1 MAKILIVDDAKVMRF
16 HISKLLKELGHTVTE
31 EAKNGYEAIEAYK
44 KEKPDF
50 VTLDVE
56 MPTYNNVGGGIHTLK
71 KLLEVDKNA
80 VIIMISSQTS
90 DEQMTEA
97 LKEGATN
104 YIRKPIT
111 SEKLNDMIEYLSKK

>member
-1 MAKILIVDDAKVMRF
+1 MAKILIADDAKVMRF
-16 HISKLLKELGHTVTE
+16 HIAKLIKELGHTVTA
-31 EAKNGYEAIEAYK
+31 EAKNGYETIEAYK
-44 KEKPDF
+44 KEKPDY

-56 MPTYNNVGGGIHTLK
+56 MPTYNNIGGGIHTLK

-80 VIIMISSQTS
+80 IVIMISSQTG
-90 DEQMTEA
+90 DEQITEA

-111 SEKLNDMIEYLSKK
+111 SEKLKDMIEYLSKK

>member
-1 MAKILIVDDAKVMRF
+1 MAKILIADDAKVMRF
-16 HISKLLKELGHTVTE
+16 HIAKLIKELGHTVTA
-31 EAKNGYEAIEAYK
+31 EAKNGYETIEAYK
-44 KEKPDF
+44 KEKPDY

-56 MPTYNNVGGGIHTLK
+56 MPTYNNIGGGIHTLK

-80 VIIMISSQTS
+80 VVIMISSQTG
-90 DEQMTEA
+90 DEQITEA

-111 SEKLNDMIEYLSKK
+111 SEKLKDMIDYLSKK